1 MSMNKQTAVEWLVE
15 EINNQKCWADPT
27 RLEIII
33 QQAKEMEK
41 EQMKQCAD
49 VFELDGFQR
58 CFLNSNPYEHNKHIS
73 IDFEQY
79 YNETYGS

>member
-1 MSMNKQTAVEWLVE
+1 MAQMTSVEWLIE

-41 EQMKQCAD
+41 QQIVNAVNLPREKRWYNA
-49 VFELDGFQR
+49 L
-58 CFLNSNPYEHNKHIS
+58 LYNNSG
-73 IDFEQY
+73 EQY
-79 YNETYGS
+79 YNETYGK